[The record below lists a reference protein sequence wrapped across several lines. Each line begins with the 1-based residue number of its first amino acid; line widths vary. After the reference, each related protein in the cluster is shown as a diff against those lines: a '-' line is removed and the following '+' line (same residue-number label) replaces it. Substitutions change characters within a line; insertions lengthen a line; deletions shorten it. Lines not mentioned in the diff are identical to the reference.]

1 MVLRVGVRR
10 QRRAQRVGA
19 PLFQARQV
27 RRGRVYFAQAHAP
40 LAVAEPLLRVRFKL
54 VTPDRAPLG
63 SGVRAGVGSGVQA
76 LLLEPL
82 KVRAAVVGV
91 EVVRKAAL
99 AKERASEMSERGMDP
114 ASLNKKKMLSGA
126 CGRGGKA
133 ASTVRI

>member
-1 MVLRVGVRR
+1 MDDLVGTLNVREHQRDEVLPQAPPLPAVARRVVLRVGVRR

-54 VTPDRAPLG
+54 APFDRAPLG

-99 AKERASEMSERGMDP
+99 AKERASE
-114 ASLNKKKMLSGA
+114 
-126 CGRGGKA
+126 
-133 ASTVRI
+133 